1 MFFDPPGYDH
11 QIFWGNTVKIK
22 NSMDPCRLSPSTG
35 MSGFAASKSTSLP
48 TTMVG
53 SSTAFIAVSKQA
65 CGTCMHLHI
74 SFANSG
80 YQFRIGSGAYLS
92 SGGTLLVR
100 PSKGDRPTPF
110 HTSPIAE
117 PCRCWTA
124 CDGIRFRRRT
134 TKQHL
139 LRAKAAFL
147 DLTVNQHVWLSR
159 SSLVTKDRTICFI
172 PRRRCYNLEAAK
184 KPRSHIKQ
192 ELSKEDLYPDNTVRA
207 FRAMFYEGRL
217 GTGWWRTWIRSW
229 KLRDGIVA
237 EQLLQN
243 AGLMKITGSW
253 SAPPLEERLHRRRCV
268 RSW

>member
-1 MFFDPPGYDH
+1 
-11 QIFWGNTVKIK
+11 
-22 NSMDPCRLSPSTG
+22 MDPCRLSPSTG
-35 MSGFAASKSTSLP
+35 MSGFQASKSISLP

-92 SGGTLLVR
+92 SGRTLLVR

-117 PCRCWTA
+117 LCRCWTA
-124 CDGIRFRRRT
+124 CDGIRFRRRA

-147 DLTVNQHVWLSR
+147 DSTVNQHVWLSR
-159 SSLVTKDRTICFI
+159 SSLVTKDDYLLHSMQTM
-172 PRRRCYNLEAAK
+172 LQ
-184 KPRSHIKQ
+184 PRSRQ
-192 ELSKEDLYPDNTVRA
+192 EAQEPYQAGAQQGGPLSRQHGESIPSYVLRRKAWYAMTDLDP
-207 FRAMFYEGRL
+207 EL
-217 GTGWWRTWIRSW
+217 

-243 AGLMKITGSW
+243 AGLMKITS
-253 SAPPLEERLHRRRCV
+253 S
-268 RSW
+268 